1 MGAAP
6 DHHTLTRHIHLYSFH
21 RLIVLYKVSHHPGDL
36 PHEIVRGIAALL
48 DAQQLLLPLRR
59 HGGGLYLLRHN
70 GGQGAALVRGDQRLG
85 LFITP
90 ALHKALLHQLLDD
103 GRAGGGS
110 ADPFPLHIFGH
121 LLGPGR
127 LHTLQERVLREP
139 LGRGRF
145 ALFQFHFGEG
155 QLCIL

>member
-1 MGAAP
+1 MKEG
-6 DHHTLTRHIHLYSFH
+6 RV
-21 RLIVLYKVSHHPGDL
+21 RLKDCKSQRTAHPGDL

-121 LLGPGR
+121 LPVKGVQMDMPGKGMVIGSCP
-127 LHTLQERVLREP
+127 HCGADVAERDKGWFCSSRECRFVLWKECP
-139 LGRGRF
+139 P
-145 ALFQFHFGEG
+145 
-155 QLCIL
+155 